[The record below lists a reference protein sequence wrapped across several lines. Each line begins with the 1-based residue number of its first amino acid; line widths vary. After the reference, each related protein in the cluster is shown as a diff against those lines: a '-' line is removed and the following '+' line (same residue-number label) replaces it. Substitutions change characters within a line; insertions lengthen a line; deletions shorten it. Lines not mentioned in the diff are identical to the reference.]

1 MEGLSDQENLL
12 QLMSLNISGNGN
24 GVSYGSEDDPNHH
37 SLMEAG
43 RIINQPNAL
52 PLPSWTHFPK
62 APHNYVESLAE
73 NSTFLEN
80 ATGADMLETI
90 TSPICSIK
98 SVYGISEMQ
107 RELLFNDLGKSCD
120 YESADPFLSVDA
132 LKVRFQNP
140 HNEVES
146 AHRFTSFQQQILAQQ
161 NHSSLTQEPNENNWN
176 VSQLHPKVTI
186 TPSFHQSKRRS
197 SGSRQRASAVDRDR
211 RVRIA
216 ERLRAL
222 QERLPN
228 SVEGNQ
234 ATVMEDTI
242 DHIKFLQL
250 QLKHG
255 NSKFGGVYIL
265 VVIYSKV
272 KSTTQELSRSR
283 LGGQSTSSPFVFL
296 EGFGHYVLNGQMTN
310 EPLEEMMGKLLEMN
324 PSAASQLL
332 ESRGLYMMP
341 MSLAEDLNQAS

>member
-1 MEGLSDQENLL
+1 MEGRSDQENLL

-37 SLMEAG
+37 SLVEAG

-62 APHNYVESLAE
+62 APRNYVESLAD

-161 NHSSLTQEPNENNWN
+161 NHSSLTQEPNEDNWN
-176 VSQLHPKVTI
+176 VSQLHPKVTV

-250 QLKHG
+250 QLK
-255 NSKFGGVYIL
+255 
-265 VVIYSKV
+265 
-272 KSTTQELSRSR
+272 ELSRSR